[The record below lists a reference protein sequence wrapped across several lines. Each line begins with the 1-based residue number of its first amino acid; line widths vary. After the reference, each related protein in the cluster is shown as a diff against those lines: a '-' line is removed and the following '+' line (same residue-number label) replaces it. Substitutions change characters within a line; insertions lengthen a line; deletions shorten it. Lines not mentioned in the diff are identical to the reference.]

1 MVLGK
6 TIVQYQ
12 KAFNNLISRLKC
24 NDKVLAVMVFGSI
37 ITGDLWEE
45 SDIDLFVIL
54 DEPMTDIKNIR
65 IEEEEIPVHIKL
77 MGKNTFIGM
86 HNNSLKGSYMHRIFT
101 SSRLVFSK
109 DNDLTNVY
117 DSGRIYPDMD
127 RERWNMVYLGKVLK
141 EIKVCKKYLH
151 NNSIHTAYVAMAKT
165 IEQFANMYVNLAGYM
180 VSKNAISV
188 AMDLNEEFKN
198 CVKDLFES
206 KENMNVNINNAIK
219 FMENNINCNL
229 KNMTSVL
236 LKYMQDKDSL
246 FSGEDIK
253 NDSLF
258 QNFDININEILEKLY
273 EKQIIKRDTRDYRT
287 SSGELLFKE
296 NVYFI

>member
-229 KNMTSVL
+229 KNMASVL

>member
-1 MVLGK
+1 MGK